1 MTAENAKFRGLKRT
15 KRSRRHDEFTTTTG
29 IDVASLATNLV
40 RDKQGIWC
48 SAASAKC
55 AYPDGDHDILFAIE
69 DESFWFQHRNKCIIE
84 VVKKFPPSGFIL
96 DVGGGNGFVT
106 LGLND
111 AGIASILLEPN
122 KRAVQNA
129 LQRGVS
135 PIVCATIEN
144 AGFQRHSVPA
154 AGLFDVLEHIED
166 DTDFLRYLKG
176 VLSPAGRLYL
186 TVPAHQMLWSLDD
199 EYARHYRRYN
209 RKSLART
216 LTQSGYVVD
225 YVTHFFSYLS
235 IPLFFLKMLRS
246 KSRFAKIR
254 TSEEVRQEHMPKSRI
269 VNRTLRSFQALEVAC
284 IRRRIVVPVGSS
296 LIATAHPG
304 D

>member
-1 MTAENAKFRGLKRT
+1 LREHDDFSFIEQAEHLKRQDVGLWSSDAT
-15 KRSRRHDEFTTTTG
+15 VACSYPEDGHD
-29 IDVASLATNLV
+29 
-40 RDKQGIWC
+40 R
-48 SAASAKC
+48 
-55 AYPDGDHDILFAIE
+55 YFAVE
-69 DESFWFQHRNKCIIE
+69 DESFWFQHRNKCILE

-111 AGIASILLEPN
+111 AGIASILLEPD
-122 KRAVQNA
+122 KKAVQNA
-129 LQRGVS
+129 MQRGVS
-135 PIVCATIEN
+135 PVVCATIEN
-144 AGFQRHSVPA
+144 AGFQRHSIPA
-154 AGLFDVLEHIED
+154 AGLFDVLEHIEH
-166 DTDFLRYLKG
+166 DTEFLRYLKG

-186 TVPAHQMLWSLDD
+186 TAPAHQMLWSLDD

-246 KSRFAKIR
+246 KSRSARIR

-269 VNRTLRSFQALEVAC
+269 VNKTLRSFQAVEVAC
-284 IRRRIVVPVGSS
+284 IRRRIVIPMGGS
-296 LIATAHPG
+296 LIAAAHVA

>member
-1 MTAENAKFRGLKRT
+1 MNEHTDISCLEQAQHLKR
-15 KRSRRHDEFTTTTG
+15 RDAGLWSSDTT
-29 IDVASLATNLV
+29 VA
-40 RDKQGIWC
+40 C
-48 SAASAKC
+48 S
-55 AYPDGDHDILFAIE
+55 YPEDGQDRYFAIE
-69 DESFWFQHRNKCIIE
+69 DDSFWFQHRNKCIIE
-84 VVKKFPPSGFIL
+84 VVRKFPPSGFIL

-135 PIVCATIEN
+135 PVVCATIEN

-246 KSRFAKIR
+246 KSRFAKMN
-254 TSEEVRQEHMPKSRI
+254 TPKEVRQEHMPKSRI
-269 VNRTLRSFQALEVAC
+269 VNKTLRSFQALEVAC